1 MYCAKSDGM
10 AGILFVLSSLLSRGG
25 TIDLGGCVAH
35 SYRKACQDAVYSILV
50 ERAQISVTKGGLAIS
65 KMVLLTFR

>member
-1 MYCAKSDGM
+1 M

-25 TIDLGGCVAH
+25 TIDLG
-35 SYRKACQDAVYSILV
+35 DASHTVTERHVRMQYSILV

>member
-1 MYCAKSDGM
+1 M